1 MEGCRSFMVF
11 ELLFTYW
18 SPKYRNSWGNLRWWA
33 RKIARYNGER
43 WGIGEVILS
52 GRRGFTS
59 LTTDGCMVGGVC
71 EIPKQNNDFCFLV
84 ES

>member
-1 MEGCRSFMVF
+1 M
-11 ELLFTYW
+11 
-18 SPKYRNSWGNLRWWA
+18 
-33 RKIARYNGER
+33 
-43 WGIGEVILS
+43 ILS